1 MGSSENLLDPTLTRV
16 LENLPFP
23 IALTRQEKKDSQVI
37 FLNLQFTRSF
47 GYTRNDFNTLSG
59 WARLAYPDDAYRMQ
73 VIGQWIQDLIA
84 ARESGGVVPKRE
96 VEIMT
101 KLGQTRRVLVNG
113 IALDTPP
120 GQEMLV
126 CFVDVSEQR
135 LTEADLRSVRY
146 ALERTAYELTEN
158 IPVGTYTMV
167 QPADG
172 GLAQFR
178 FMSTRFLE
186 LTGLRREEAWLDP
199 LKGFACVHPED
210 FDQWVQLNVQAFST
224 RTRFFGETR
233 VVIDGEVRWITAES
247 EPRTL
252 ADGSTVWE
260 GVLTDITARKLT
272 EHALIEAKTKAE
284 RLERVKSDFLTQMS
298 HEIRTP
304 LATMI
309 GLTELLSRDKD
320 LSPPQQEKVSQL
332 QKSGAFLLS
341 IVNDILDL
349 SKIEAGQ
356 LAIENLPFSLDEVLE
371 QIKALRNTLTSP
383 SVQFHLHPPPTHLP
397 LLRGD
402 SRRLSQVLI
411 NLVGNAIKF
420 TTHGKVE
427 VSVDILSQRACD
439 VRLRFNVI
447 DTGIGIEPSIIA
459 SLFDPFTQADTGISR
474 RFGGSGLGLS
484 IAKQLIELMQGSIDA
499 SSEPGK
505 GSHFWFDLYFAFAD
519 AQAPSTE
526 LEPRS
531 RGPAVAGVQP
541 RLRDKHLLIVDD
553 SVSIRALVA
562 EFLSLEGATYD
573 FAYHGADAV
582 KKIRTRAKSFDAIL
596 MDMQMPVMDGLSA
609 TRAIKE
615 DLGLTQI
622 PILAMTAGLLAEQ
635 REQVRSVGISDV
647 VSKPIHFE
655 GMIKLLEK
663 AMQNPPHPTAPA
675 ARVEVQTT
683 QTTPNTQPTHLP
695 AGLSGEPLTTIDT
708 RRARFPDIVGIN
720 REDAQNTMDH
730 DPDRFERQIALF
742 ATEFETV
749 GEKISACLIAPVP
762 PHSQS
767 QQDQL
772 KAIQLAH
779 TVRGAAA
786 QIGAR
791 SLKNIAAAFEIGLET
806 TMKKNAP
813 VPDHLVKQLDA
824 EIKRL
829 VHAIRHHQKLA
840 LEKKRPNP

>member
-1 MGSSENLLDPTLTRV
+1 
-16 LENLPFP
+16 
-23 IALTRQEKKDSQVI
+23 
-37 FLNLQFTRSF
+37 
-47 GYTRNDFNTLSG
+47 
-59 WARLAYPDDAYRMQ
+59 
-73 VIGQWIQDLIA
+73 
-84 ARESGGVVPKRE
+84 
-96 VEIMT
+96 
-101 KLGQTRRVLVNG
+101 
-113 IALDTPP
+113 
-120 GQEMLV
+120 
-126 CFVDVSEQR
+126 
-135 LTEADLRSVRY
+135 
-146 ALERTAYELTEN
+146 
-158 IPVGTYTMV
+158 
-167 QPADG
+167 
-172 GLAQFR
+172 
-178 FMSTRFLE
+178 
-186 LTGLRREEAWLDP
+186 
-199 LKGFACVHPED
+199 
-210 FDQWVQLNVQAFST
+210 
-224 RTRFFGETR
+224 
-233 VVIDGEVRWITAES
+233 
-247 EPRTL
+247 
-252 ADGSTVWE
+252 
-260 GVLTDITARKLT
+260 
-272 EHALIEAKTKAE
+272 
-284 RLERVKSDFLTQMS
+284 
-298 HEIRTP
+298 
-304 LATMI
+304 
-309 GLTELLSRDKD
+309 
-320 LSPPQQEKVSQL
+320 
-332 QKSGAFLLS
+332 
-341 IVNDILDL
+341 
-349 SKIEAGQ
+349 
-356 LAIENLPFSLDEVLE
+356 
-371 QIKALRNTLTSP
+371 
-383 SVQFHLHPPPTHLP
+383 
-397 LLRGD
+397 
-402 SRRLSQVLI
+402 
-411 NLVGNAIKF
+411 
-420 TTHGKVE
+420 
-427 VSVDILSQRACD
+427 
-439 VRLRFNVI
+439 
-447 DTGIGIEPSIIA
+447 
-459 SLFDPFTQADTGISR
+459 
-474 RFGGSGLGLS
+474 
-484 IAKQLIELMQGSIDA
+484 
-499 SSEPGK
+499 
-505 GSHFWFDLYFAFAD
+505 
-519 AQAPSTE
+519 
-526 LEPRS
+526 
-531 RGPAVAGVQP
+531 
-541 RLRDKHLLIVDD
+541 
-553 SVSIRALVA
+553 
-562 EFLSLEGATYD
+562 
-573 FAYHGADAV
+573 
-582 KKIRTRAKSFDAIL
+582 
-596 MDMQMPVMDGLSA
+596 MQMPVMDGLSA

>member
-1 MGSSENLLDPTLTRV
+1 
-16 LENLPFP
+16 
-23 IALTRQEKKDSQVI
+23 
-37 FLNLQFTRSF
+37 
-47 GYTRNDFNTLSG
+47 
-59 WARLAYPDDAYRMQ
+59 
-73 VIGQWIQDLIA
+73 
-84 ARESGGVVPKRE
+84 
-96 VEIMT
+96 
-101 KLGQTRRVLVNG
+101 
-113 IALDTPP
+113 
-120 GQEMLV
+120 
-126 CFVDVSEQR
+126 
-135 LTEADLRSVRY
+135 
-146 ALERTAYELTEN
+146 
-158 IPVGTYTMV
+158 
-167 QPADG
+167 
-172 GLAQFR
+172 
-178 FMSTRFLE
+178 
-186 LTGLRREEAWLDP
+186 
-199 LKGFACVHPED
+199 
-210 FDQWVQLNVQAFST
+210 
-224 RTRFFGETR
+224 

-304 LATMI
+304 LATMM

-356 LAIENLPFSLDEVLE
+356 LAIENLPFSLDKVLE

-420 TTHGKVE
+420 TASGKVE
-427 VSVDILSQRACD
+427 VSVDILSQRAGD

-531 RGPAVAGVQP
+531 RGPADAGVQP

-615 DLGLTQI
+615 DLGLKQI

-647 VSKPIHFE
+647 VSKPIHFKE
-655 GMIKLLEK
+655 MIKLLEK
-663 AMQNPPHPTAPA
+663 AMQNPSLPTAPA
-675 ARVEVQTT
+675 APVEVQDTQTT
-683 QTTPNTQPTHLP
+683 QTKQPTHRP
-695 AGLSGEPLTTIDT
+695 AGLSGEPLPTIDT
-708 RRARFPDIVGIN
+708 RAARFPDIAGIN
-720 REDAQNTMDH
+720 HEDAQKTMDH

-749 GEKISACLIAPVP
+749 GEEISACLSAPVGQ
-762 PHSQS
+762 HSQS

-791 SLKNIAAAFEIGLET
+791 SLKNIAAALEIGLET
-806 TMKKNAP
+806 TLKSNAP

-829 VHAIRHHQKLA
+829 VHAIRNYQKLA
-840 LEKKRPNP
+840 LDKPHPNP